1 MKYEIIFPA
10 IPDATYR
17 VDLSIM
23 DTRTPDE
30 YAYDLARRM
39 HQSEWFIRQEHSP
52 LWLHVI
58 CTQPP
63 TVQYVWT
70 TTAPTR

>member
-10 IPDATYR
+10 IPNTTYHA
-17 VDLSIM
+17 DLSIM

-30 YAYDLARRM
+30 YAHDLARRM
-39 HQSEWFIRQEHSP
+39 HQTEWYVRQESAP

-58 CTQPP
+58 CTPP
-63 TVQYVWT
+63 TVQNTWT
-70 TTAPTR
+70 TTAPAR